1 MSETNSVSRVVM
13 HFFSTKI
20 ENGVHVS
27 KHPYAEM
34 ETKLIQLFPGR
45 EKLLS
50 AAIDGLKE
58 MVDAHVR
65 VLNTFPE
72 QAPSQ
77 VLKNMH
83 LVYMNQIGEYVTS
96 LRRFVD
102 IIAMIDSESVQ
113 THGPELQPLAAT
125 FRPRVNQVIDSLD
138 ATIDELSQGVP
149 LIK

>member
-1 MSETNSVSRVVM
+1 MSETNSVSRVVL

-20 ENGVHVS
+20 ENEVHIS
-27 KHPYAEM
+27 KHPYDEM

-50 AAIDGLKE
+50 AAIGGLKE

-65 VLNTFPE
+65 VLNTFPG
-72 QAPSQ
+72 QSSSQ

-102 IIAMIDSESVQ
+102 IIAVVDSASVQ
-113 THGPELQPLAAT
+113 THAADLIPLAES
-125 FRPRVNQVIDSLD
+125 FRPKVDQITHSLET
-138 ATIDELSQGVP
+138 AIKELTQDGP